1 MRFVPTKDLT
11 MNRTMNRSKAI
22 RNLLLSLSLA
32 AGVFAAPAYAQISVN
47 INLAPPAPQY
57 EIVPA
62 VAPGYIWAPGYWGW
76 SGERHVWVRGRTIAQ
91 REGYSWSPDRWE
103 QRDRSYYRT
112 AGHWERDQ
120 GYKPVKMKKEKKHK
134 DRDDGDRGHRDN
146 GKHGKG
152 GKHGD

>member
-57 EIVPA
+57 
-62 VAPGYIWAPGYWGW
+62 
-76 SGERHVWVRGRTIAQ
+76 
-91 REGYSWSPDRWE
+91 
-103 QRDRSYYRT
+103 
-112 AGHWERDQ
+112 
-120 GYKPVKMKKEKKHK
+120 
-134 DRDDGDRGHRDN
+134 
-146 GKHGKG
+146 
-152 GKHGD
+152 